1 MHLRVTWERFTLLFA
16 VLFVLCFCAVSA
28 FGQAETGQIVGN
40 VLDPTGAS
48 IPGATITVRSSAT
61 GAERV
66 ETSDASGTF
75 TFTNLQPG
83 DYDVVVA
90 AAGFTTLKQHTTV
103 TVGGKVGM
111 DLKLEVGKSET
122 VVEVSETAITVNTET
137 QTISQLIN
145 TQSMTELPSLT
156 RNPYDFVATSG
167 NVSEDDPSGRGV
179 GVAMNGLRSA
189 GTNVMLDGVANNDE
203 FSASVGQMVPLD
215 SVQEMGIIT
224 NNFTAEYGR
233 ADAGI
238 VNVTTKS
245 GTNEFHGTLY
255 EFNRVSDLASN
266 TFNNNAYSLDKPHYT
281 RNQFGYSLG
290 GPVKKNKLFFF
301 SNTEWTRVR
310 SVANEI
316 TLVPDPDL
324 IAAAAPA
331 TQSAFAAYGKL
342 RSGAQILDQYSRQDF
357 VNNGI
362 GDPCANAAANGPCQQ
377 YSMTAPMF
385 DLVGYNVPS
394 DSGAGTP
401 QNTWDTVNR
410 IDYNLSDRTQI
421 YGRYAIYS
429 EFDFPGSNSSNAYA
443 GYDTPNT
450 TYSNSVIVSMTHTF
464 SPRFVSQTKLDFN
477 RFNSDQPLASTGVVP
492 DYYLSSNETTST
504 FGPYSVALPG
514 YLPFSPGSGI
524 PFGGPQNFGQAYQ
537 DFSFTKGKHEL
548 RFGGTAEYLRDNRT
562 FGAYEENTEI
572 LGTANNTGEGLDNLL
587 SGLLAEN
594 QIAIYP
600 QGKFPCVGGVQTPSC
615 TLTLPVGPPTFERS
629 NRYHE
634 YALYFQDAWKVT
646 PRFTVNL
653 GLRWEYFGV
662 QHNVNANLDSNFYPA
677 SGSNQ
682 FEDIANGSV
691 FTTPTS
697 PIGELWKPST
707 KNFGPRVGFAWDVFG
722 DGKTAF
728 RGGYG
733 IGYERNFGNVTYNVL
748 FNPPNYAVVEL
759 IAGSNVNTIP
769 ITTNNFPAFLSGT
782 GTAALPP
789 SELRAIQ
796 PNIPQAYAHLI
807 SASIERQLMNS
818 QHLEIDYS
826 GSIGRNLYDI
836 ANENVPGMG
845 NVYLGIPCTPGDCFN
860 PLNTQYSAINR
871 RGAAGISNYNAM
883 NVRYDIQDIKHS
895 GLTLRMNYTWS
906 HAMDELSDT
915 FSASDNQANL
925 GYTDAFNPSVDYGPA
940 QFDNRHRVAIS
951 GIWEVPFAR
960 NLHGPARAI
969 LNGWEFAPIFTA
981 RTGAPYSIYDLTNDD
996 YVATRIASNQVIPTT
1011 GGRTPSSTPN
1021 TFQIYNLSNY
1031 SINESYVNP
1040 ITGDADFGPWPGNFT
1055 GRDYFHSPGT
1065 WNLNLGMY
1073 KNARI
1078 TERASLQLRLEAYNA
1093 FNHANFQI
1101 NTASAYVAGCSAPGS
1116 SCPITG
1122 GYGYSPLT
1130 NSYGDNRNIQIG
1142 AKVIF

>member
-1 MHLRVTWERFTLLFA
+1 M
-16 VLFVLCFCAVSA
+16 CFGAVSA

-61 GAERV
+61 GAERA

-83 DYDVVVA
+83 DYDVTVA

-103 TVGGKVGM
+103 TVGAKIGM

-122 VVEVSETAITVNTET
+122 VVEVSETAVTVNTET

-156 RNPYDFVATSG
+156 RNPYDFVLTSG

-179 GVAMNGLRSA
+179 GVAMNGLRAS

-203 FSASVGQMVPLD
+203 FTASVGQMVPLD

-255 EFNRVSDLASN
+255 EFNRVSALASN
-266 TFNNNAYSLDKPHYT
+266 TFDNDAYGFDKPHYT

-310 SVANEI
+310 SVANELD
-316 TLVPDPDL
+316 LVPDPAL
-324 IAAAAPA
+324 IAASDAS
-331 TQSAFAAYGKL
+331 TQAVFSAYGKL
-342 RSGAQILDQYSRQDF
+342 RSGLQTVNTYSRQGMI
-357 VNNGI
+357 NAGL
-362 GDPCANAAANGPCQQ
+362 GDPCGTGATNGPCQM
-377 YSMTAPMF
+377 YSLTAPMF
-385 DLVGYNVPS
+385 DLVQYTVPS

-429 EFDFPGSNSSNAYA
+429 EYDFPGSISANAYA

-477 RFNSDQPLASTGVVP
+477 RFNSDQPVATTGVVP
-492 DYYLSSNETTST
+492 DYYLGSAETGTT
-504 FGPYSVALPG
+504 IGPYSVNLPG
-514 YLPFSPGSGI
+514 YLPTAPGSGI
-524 PFGGPQNFGQAYQ
+524 PFGGPQNFGEAYQ
-537 DFSFTKGKHEL
+537 DFSFTRGKHEF

-562 FGAYEENTEI
+562 FGAYEENTEV
-572 LGTANNTGEGLDNLL
+572 LGSTVGQGLDNLL
-587 SGLLAEN
+587 TGQLHED
-594 QIAIYP
+594 QVAIYP
-600 QGKFPCVGGVQTPSC
+600 QGKFPCVGGVETPSC

-634 YALYFQDAWKVT
+634 YALYFQDSWKVT
-646 PRFTVNL
+646 PRFTLNL

-662 QHNVNANLDSNFYPA
+662 QHNVVAGLDSNFYPA
-677 SGSNQ
+677 STGNIYQ
-682 FEDIANGSV
+682 QIENGV
-691 FTTPTS
+691 VDTTPNS
-697 PIGELWKPST
+697 PIGELWTPSK

-722 DGKTAF
+722 DGKTSF

-748 FNPPNYAVVEL
+748 FNPPAYAVVEL
-759 IAGSNVNTIP
+759 LAGSNVSNIP
-769 ITTNNFPAFLSGT
+769 ISVGNFPTFLSGT

-789 SELRAIQ
+789 SELRAVQ
-796 PNIPQAYAHLI
+796 PNIAQAYAHLI
-807 SASIERQLMNS
+807 SASIERQIMNTM
-818 QHLEIDYS
+818 HLEVDYS

-836 ANENVPGMG
+836 ADTNVPGMG
-845 NVYLGIPCTPGDCFN
+845 NIYLGIPCTPGDFSGDASSCLS
-860 PLNTQYSAINR
+860 PLNNQYSAINR
-871 RGAAGISNYNAM
+871 RGSAGISNYNAM

-895 GLTLRMNYTWS
+895 GLTIRTNYTWS

-915 FSASDNQANL
+915 FSSSDNQFNL
-925 GYTDAFNPSVDYGPA
+925 GYTNAFNPMVDYGPA

-951 GIWEVPFAR
+951 GIWTVPFTR
-960 NLHGPARAI
+960 NLHGAAKAI
-969 LNGWEFAPIFTA
+969 LDGWELAPIFTA
-981 RTGAPYSIYDLTNDD
+981 RTGAPYTIYDLSNCLC
-996 YVATRIASNQVIPTT
+996 YVYPRIASNQVLPTT
-1011 GGRTPSSTPN
+1011 GVRTATGNPN
-1021 TFQIYNLSNY
+1021 IYQVYNMGSY
-1031 SINESYVNP
+1031 AIDESYVNP
-1040 ITGDADFGPWPGNFT
+1040 ITGSSDFGPYPANTT
-1055 GRDYFHSPGT
+1055 GRDYFHSPGN
-1065 WNLNLGMY
+1065 WNMNLGMY
-1073 KNARI
+1073 KNTRL

-1093 FNHANFQI
+1093 FNHANFAI
-1101 NTASAYVAGCSAPGS
+1101 NTPGAYVYGCSSGS
-1116 SCPITG
+1116 CASGPITG
-1122 GYGYSPLT
+1122 GYGLLSNGT
-1130 NSYGDNRNIQIG
+1130 YGDNRNIQIG